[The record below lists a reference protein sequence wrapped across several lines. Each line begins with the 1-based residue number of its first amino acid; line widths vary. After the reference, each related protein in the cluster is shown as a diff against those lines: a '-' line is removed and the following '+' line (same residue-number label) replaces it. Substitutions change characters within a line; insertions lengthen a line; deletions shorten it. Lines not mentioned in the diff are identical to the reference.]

1 MMGLKRCDIDG
12 TGFVAG
18 GADSDHEISSSS
30 SSEEEKKIKEEDEE
44 SEEDEAFEK
53 RQGAF

>member
-12 TGFVAG
+12 TSFEAG
-18 GADSDHEISSSS
+18 GADSDREMSSSS